1 MPVDHQKALNQEQF
15 AAATAP
21 DGPLLV
27 LAAAGTGKTR
37 TLVHRVAWLAER
49 GVPPERILL
58 LTFTNKAARE
68 MLERATAL
76 AGAAVSGVWGG
87 TFHHLCNRLLRR
99 HAPLIGFA
107 NDFTILDRDDA
118 RGAMNDCIK
127 ALKLKGTD
135 FPKAEVIL
143 NIVSAALNSA
153 MTVEEVLDDSY
164 PELLAAR
171 GDVLKVAAAYAE
183 RKRALPAMDFDDLLV
198 HALHLLESNAEVL
211 ARYQEQFLH
220 TLVDEYQDTNAL
232 QARIV
237 DLLAAKHRN
246 LMVVGDDFQ
255 SIYGWRGAD
264 IENIMSFPVRY
275 PDCRTCRLETNYRS
289 VPQILSVA
297 NACMAHATEQFQK
310 TLRPVRKAGRR
321 PMVVRPRDAES
332 QAFYAVQQVEE
343 WRRKGRRYSEMA
355 VLYRAHFHSLEV
367 QLAFDRERIPYVL
380 TSGIRFFEQAH
391 IKDVCSPLRLMAN
404 PADALAFARLIQLL
418 PGVGPKT
425 AANMWSKLGGRFT
438 AADPAQR
445 AAVSAA
451 LKPAAQAAWE
461 RIAAILGEAPP
472 RMLAGGGAE
481 LVDRFVRDFY
491 EHYAH
496 MTFDNAPQRID
507 DLHGMVDYAAHYESA
522 EEFLSEV
529 ALLTNLDAEPD
540 EHGGEQPDAVRMSTV
555 HQAKGLEWGSV
566 LLIWLT
572 DGMFPSSRTMNESL
586 DGEAEERR
594 LFYVAVT
601 RAKDELHLC
610 MPEVRRPR
618 DGGVMPCPP
627 SRFVIEIPPEMMEP
641 VSEWY

>member
-1 MPVDHQKALNQEQF
+1 MAIDHQKTLNPEQF

-49 GVPPERILL
+49 GIQPERILL

-76 AGAAVSGVWGG
+76 AGAAVGGVWGG

-107 NDFTILDRDDA
+107 HDFTILDRDDA

-127 ALKLKGTD
+127 TLKLKGAD
-135 FPKAEVIL
+135 FPKAEVVL
-143 NIVSAALNSA
+143 NIVSAALNGA

-171 GDVLKVAAAYAE
+171 GDLLKVAAAYAE

-198 HALHLLESNAEVL
+198 HALRLLENNPEVL

-264 IENIMSFPVRY
+264 IENLMSFPTRY
-275 PDCRTCRLETNYRS
+275 PDCRMCRLETNYRS

-297 NACMAHATEQFQK
+297 NACMEHATEQFQK
-310 TLRPVRKAGRR
+310 TLRPVRKAGRKPR
-321 PMVVRPRDAES
+321 IVRPRDAES

-404 PADALAFARLIQLL
+404 PADALAFMRLLQLL

-425 AANMWSKLGGRFT
+425 AANVWVKLGGRFT

-451 LKPAAQAAWE
+451 LRPNAQEAWQ
-461 RIAAILGEAPP
+461 RIAAMLGEAPAQ
-472 RMLAGGGAE
+472 MLAGGGAE

-507 DLHGMVDYAAHYESA
+507 DLHEMVDYAARYASA

-540 EHGGEQPDAVRMSTV
+540 EHGSEQPDAVRMSTV

-566 LLIWLT
+566 MVIWLT

-601 RAKDELHLC
+601 RAKDELHMC

-627 SRFVIEIPPEMMEP
+627 SRFVAEIPPDMVET
-641 VSEWY
+641 VDEWY